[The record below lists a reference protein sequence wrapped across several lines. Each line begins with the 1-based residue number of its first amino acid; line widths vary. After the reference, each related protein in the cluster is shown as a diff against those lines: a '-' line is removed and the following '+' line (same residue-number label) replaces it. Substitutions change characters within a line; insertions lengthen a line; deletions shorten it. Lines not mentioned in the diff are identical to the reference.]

1 MAKKKTEIIEAEQ
14 TASEVV
20 AENETVTVEEN
31 AVKEEVTTEG
41 FVTNCV
47 RLNIRND
54 GKPNAA
60 ILTQV
65 AVNTKL
71 IIDNK
76 KSTKSWLSVTTPNGI
91 KGYCMREYVNL
102 TK

>member
-1 MAKKKTEIIEAEQ
+1 MMAKKKTEMIETEQ
-14 TASEVV
+14 TASEAVT
-20 AENETVTVEEN
+20 ENEIVTVEETPEKV
-31 AVKEEVTTEG
+31 ATEG
-41 FVTNCV
+41 FVSNCV

-54 GKPNAA
+54 GKPNAT

-76 KSTKSWLSVTTPNGI
+76 KSTKNWLSVTTPNGI
-91 KGYCMREYVNL
+91 KGYCMSEYVNL

>member
-1 MAKKKTEIIEAEQ
+1 MMAKKKTEVIEAEQ
-14 TASEVV
+14 AISEVV
-20 AENETVTVEEN
+20 VENETVTAEETSEK
-31 AVKEEVTTEG
+31 VITEG
-41 FVTNCV
+41 FVTNCI
-47 RLNIRND
+47 RLNIRNA
-54 GKPNAA
+54 GKPDAT

-71 IIDNK
+71 IVDNSE
-76 KSTKSWLSVTTPNGI
+76 STKDWLSVTTPNGV

>member
-1 MAKKKTEIIEAEQ
+1 MMAKKKTEVIEAEQ
-14 TASEVV
+14 AISEVV
-20 AENETVTVEEN
+20 AENETFTTEETSKK
-31 AVKEEVTTEG
+31 VITEG
-41 FVTNCV
+41 FVTNCI

-54 GKPNAA
+54 RKPDAT

-65 AVNTKL
+65 VVNTKL
-71 IIDNK
+71 IVDNS
-76 KSTKSWLSVTTPNGI
+76 KSTKDWLSITTPNGV